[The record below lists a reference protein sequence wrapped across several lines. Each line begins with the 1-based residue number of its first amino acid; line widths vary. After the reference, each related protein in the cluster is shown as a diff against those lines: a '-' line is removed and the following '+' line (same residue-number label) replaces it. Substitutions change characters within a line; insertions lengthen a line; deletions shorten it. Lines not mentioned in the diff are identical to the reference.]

1 MRHFEQEVGNQAAL
15 MIHGL
20 QVSLVTEMLI
30 QNEDLFGAL
39 STAINEVNIIDSH
52 AKRNE
57 LLGRYNYCYY
67 HIGLLQLQYCR
78 IQGHSKFPY
87 SVLI

>member
-1 MRHFEQEVGNQAAL
+1 

-20 QVSLVTEMLI
+20 QVILI
-30 QNEDLFGAL
+30 LDKHFSEEALFGAP
-39 STAINEVNIIDSH
+39 STAINEVNISDSH